1 MPAENPPVLLSVPSM
16 VNSAIDCWDDC
27 KVWGN
32 NKNKYKSPHS
42 AFNSRSITTHDPS
55 VEEICL
61 RVSCPCCKSSAKG
74 FSMATVEV
82 LPSRC
87 RCFQCPYIP
96 QAEQPQYV
104 NQSGSPARPSSMRPN
119 YRSRAWRPLPSISKF
134 TDTTRLRRGNDE
146 SPHDLG
152 QSGKVRYIGVDS
164 MGCWQFAYLDEMASK
179 GGWNQTRQQT
189 RVRCFAAKRWAR
201 LSHIVLTS
209 TDT

>member
-96 QAEQPQYV
+96 L
-104 NQSGSPARPSSMRPN
+104 NNHNTS
-119 YRSRAWRPLPSISKF
+119 
-134 TDTTRLRRGNDE
+134 
-146 SPHDLG
+146 
-152 QSGKVRYIGVDS
+152 
-164 MGCWQFAYLDEMASK
+164 
-179 GGWNQTRQQT
+179 T
-189 RVRCFAAKRWAR
+189 RVALPRGHLQCGRIIAHELGDPFPRSPNSPIRPVSVEETMKAR
-201 LSHIVLTS
+201 TTS
-209 TDT
+209 VRAVKCATLA